1 MKIAVTKLLGHV
13 VTYYLIE
20 ARRDD
25 HPHYPF

>member
-13 VTYYLIE
+13 VNHHLIE